1 VSASSIARRYARAL
15 LSIGDE
21 DGRFEQYGA
30 EVDRVDAAY
39 AASAEL
45 RDVWTNPAYPREER
59 LATLERLVGVLTL
72 SPAVANLMRLFVERR
87 RVAELPMLARTYRS
101 MVDEKAGRV
110 RAVVTSA
117 RPLAPAQTA
126 AVQASLAAATGKQVL
141 VESRVDASLIGGV
154 TARVG
159 STVYDGSVKT
169 QLERLRESLEAA

>member
-1 VSASSIARRYARAL
+1 MSASSIARRYARAL

-30 EVDRVDAAY
+30 EVDRVDGAY

-45 RDVWTNPAYPREER
+45 RDLWTNPAYPREER
-59 LATLERLVGVLTL
+59 LSALEKLIGALSL
-72 SPAVANLMRLFVERR
+72 SPAVANLMRLFVERQ
-87 RVAELPMLARTYRS
+87 RVAELPTLARTYRS

-117 RPLAPAQTA
+117 RPLEAAQTA
-126 AVQASLAAATGKQVL
+126 AIQASLVAVTGKQVL

-159 STVYDGSVKT
+159 STVYDGSVRT
-169 QLERLRESLEAA
+169 QLERLRETLEAA